1 MKKKFVAL
9 FFVVAALMLVV
20 SQISFAQDMK
30 GRLGI
35 GARVSYV
42 NFSDDGFTADGVK
55 VDVDSD
61 DDVMYEGNLTY
72 FIQDY
77 LSLELSVGYTE
88 TNQDFDALGI
98 EADAGD
104 FETIPV
110 LLSLRAHLS
119 TNTKVSPYLL
129 FGIGYFFNDFDQND
143 TTIEFIY
150 GPGADVDVD
159 DSFGFHIGGGVE
171 VFVTENLA
179 LNLDLKY
186 IWTEVEADVNVPG
199 FKDEDIDMDSFVA
212 GLGIKYYF

>member
-9 FFVVAALMLVV
+9 FFVVPALMLVV
-20 SQISFAQDMK
+20 SQVSFAQDME

-42 NFSDDGFTADGVK
+42 NFTDDDYSVYGVE
-55 VDVDSD
+55 VDVEPDEE
-61 DDVMYEGNLTY
+61 VMYGGNLTY

-77 LSLELSVGYTE
+77 LSLELSIDYTE
-88 TNQDFDALGI
+88 PDVDLDALGI
-98 EADAGD
+98 EVDAG
-104 FETIPV
+104 ELESIPV

-143 TTIEFIY
+143 PVIESIY
-150 GPGADVDVD
+150 GSGAKIDVD
-159 DSFGFHIGGGVE
+159 DSFAFHVGGGVE
-171 VFVTENLA
+171 VFVCENIA
-179 LNLDLKY
+179 VNLDVKY
-186 IWTEVEADVNVPG
+186 IWTEVEADVNVYG
-199 FKDEDIDMDSFVA
+199 FKDEDIRINPFVA

>member
-1 MKKKFVAL
+1 MKKKVVVP
-9 FFVVAALMLVV
+9 FFVVCTLMLLV
-20 SQISFAQDMK
+20 SQVSFAQDMK

-42 NFSDDGFTADGVK
+42 DFSDDDYTVYGVE
-55 VDVDSD
+55 VDVEPDED
-61 DDVMYEGNLTY
+61 IMYEGNLTY

-88 TNQDFDALGI
+88 TDVDFDALGLEI
-98 EADAGD
+98 DAGE

-143 TTIEFIY
+143 PVIEFIY

-159 DSFGFHIGGGVE
+159 DSFGFHVGGGVE
-171 VFVTENLA
+171 VFVSENIA

-186 IWTEVEADVNVPG
+186 IWTEVEADVNVAG

-212 GLGIKYYF
+212 GLGIKFYF

>member
-1 MKKKFVAL
+1 MKKKIIAP

-20 SQISFAQDMK
+20 SQVSFAQDMK

-42 NFSDDGFTADGVK
+42 NFSNDDYTVYGVK
-55 VDVDSD
+55 VDVEPDEST
-61 DDVMYEGNLTY
+61 MYGGNLTY

-77 LSLELSVGYTE
+77 LSLELSVDYTE
-88 TNQDFDALGI
+88 TDVDFDALGI
-98 EADAGD
+98 EVDAGD

-119 TNTKVSPYLL
+119 TNKKVSPYLL

-143 TTIEFIY
+143 ATIEYIY

-159 DSFGFHIGGGVE
+159 DSFGFHVGGGVE
-171 VFVTENLA
+171 VFVCENVA

-186 IWTEVEADVNVPG
+186 IWTKVEADVNVFG

>member
-1 MKKKFVAL
+1 MKKKFIAP
-9 FFVVAALMLVV
+9 FFIVAALMLIV
-20 SQISFAQDMK
+20 SQVSFAQDMK

-42 NFSDDGFTADGVK
+42 DFSDDDYTVYGVK
-55 VDVDSD
+55 VDVEPDED
-61 DDVMYEGNLTY
+61 IMYEGNLTY

-88 TNQDFDALGI
+88 TDVDFDALGM
-98 EADAGD
+98 EVDAGD

-143 TTIEFIY
+143 PVVEFIY
-150 GPGADVDVD
+150 GAGADIDVD
-159 DSFGFHIGGGVE
+159 DSFGFHVGGGVE
-171 VFVTENLA
+171 VFVTENVA

-186 IWTEVEADVNVPG
+186 IWTKVEADVNIPG

-212 GLGIKYYF
+212 GLGIKFYF

>member
-1 MKKKFVAL
+1 MKKKIIAT

-20 SQISFAQDMK
+20 SQVSFAQDMK

-42 NFSDDGFTADGVK
+42 NFSNDDYTVYGVK
-55 VDVDSD
+55 VDVEPDDST
-61 DDVMYEGNLTY
+61 MYGANLTY

-77 LSLELSVGYTE
+77 LSLELSVDYTE
-88 TNQDFDALGI
+88 TDVDFDALGM
-98 EADAGD
+98 EVDAGD

-129 FGIGYFFNDFDQND
+129 FGVGYFFNDFDQND
-143 TTIEFIY
+143 AIIEYMY

-159 DSFGFHIGGGVE
+159 DSFGFHVGGGVE
-171 VFVTENLA
+171 VFVSENIA

-186 IWTEVEADVNVPG
+186 IWTEVEADVNVAG

-212 GLGIKYYF
+212 GLGIKFYF